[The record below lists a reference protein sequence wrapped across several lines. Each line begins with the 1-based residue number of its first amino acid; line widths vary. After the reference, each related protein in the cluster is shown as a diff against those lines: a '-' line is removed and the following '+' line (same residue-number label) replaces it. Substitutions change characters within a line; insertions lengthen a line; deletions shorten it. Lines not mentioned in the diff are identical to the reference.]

1 MSDFK
6 ILLVIAC
13 VAGITWG
20 GASAV
25 VPLADEPAWESED
38 EDYATGG
45 MLWDLDGDG
54 YVDLVVGNG
63 NDMDREKDAVFYN
76 RRGELE
82 RSASWRSTDLG
93 YDGHLDM
100 GDVDADGDLDVVI
113 TGFLTPHL
121 EQLYRND
128 GGRLTMS
135 PVWMNA
141 DADDSFS
148 CALGDVDGDGDLE
161 LATIS
166 GYFDPAPVRLYA
178 NNGGVWE
185 EHASWFT
192 PKAYNANDV
201 GWCDVDGDGDLDL
214 ATAGH
219 GEPCYLF
226 ENDGGVLRKTPS
238 WRTGVIT
245 EFNQLT
251 FGDVDGDG
259 WRDMVVSDN
268 SGGRFLLYMNEAGVL
283 ATSFA
288 WSAPLRYASCVKLAD
303 VDGDGDLDL
312 AAGGWWSPIQVYE
325 NVNGAFGA
333 APAWSYYPR
342 SGALVGEQA
351 VWGDV
356 DNDGLRFVDA
366 ERYDGD
372 GTRKLW
378 YLEHRPLHAFTYV
391 RVDGRML
398 EPGEFCFHPEDGWVS
413 LARAPRPGSGNVEFG
428 YVYSEDLD
436 LVVTNWDEEAG
447 SYLFLNERG
456 GVVAISGFGVF
467 RADGG
472 LAVNWRV
479 TAGRSR
485 LSGFNLYR
493 RRADVSG
500 YRPLLV
506 KVNEG
511 LITSETSSFSYDD
524 AEVAGGA
531 AYDYWLEAV
540 LAGGGVE
547 TFGPKRGW
555 VRKMTFALSQNYP
568 NPAHSST
575 KIMFSLEAGGE
586 VSLALYDLAG
596 RRVGTLFRGFAHAGM
611 HEVRA
616 DVSSLPPGVYVY
628 RLDAGG
634 DGAAR
639 KMVITR

>member
-20 GASAV
+20 GAGAV

-63 NDMDREKDAVFYN
+63 NDMDEEKDAVFYN

-82 RSASWRSTDLG
+82 RAASWRSTDLG

-128 GGRLTMS
+128 GGRLTTS

-333 APAWSYYPR
+333 SPAWSYYPR

-391 RVDGRML
+391 RVDGRTL
-398 EPGEFCFHPEDGWVS
+398 DPGEFCFHPEDGWVS

-436 LVVTNWDEEAG
+436 LVVTNWDEG
-447 SYLFLNERG
+447 G
-456 GVVAISGFGVF
+456 GVVAISRFGVF
-467 RADGG
+467 PADGG

-511 LITSETSSFSYDD
+511 LITSETSSFSCHD

-555 VRKMTFALSQNYP
+555 VRKTTFALSQNYP

-575 KIMFSLEAGGE
+575 KIMFSLEAGAD